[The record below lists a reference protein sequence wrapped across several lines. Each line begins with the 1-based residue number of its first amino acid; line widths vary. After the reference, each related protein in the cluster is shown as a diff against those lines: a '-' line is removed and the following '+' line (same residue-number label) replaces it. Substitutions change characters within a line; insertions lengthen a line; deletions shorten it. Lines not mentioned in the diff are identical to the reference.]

1 MPRSILDTDPQPQKR
16 KFKDPFMLYSN
27 EYIPRNWYD
36 VLEFA
41 LYVSM
46 HNPLYTNAA
55 TRTISHFITDIVFKK
70 NGDYQE
76 RQELKDYLKD
86 QLGLMEA
93 MRQAGLEL
101 SIFGNSF
108 AWIYYPFN
116 RFLVDRRRGYKEID
130 VKSISAYATYN
141 ANDLTYSVPDPS
153 PEYDKVPIESRP
165 KIKLEFIDKK
175 SSDRT
180 RIRIRFID
188 PLRMNLQMNFMS
200 GSVDYIYR
208 FEEKFIADIK
218 AGDKLHQVN
227 ETPMEMLIAIKNGQD
242 FKFNKGNIFH
252 FKNPTVSGISN
263 NGWGIPEVITHYS
276 DFHQI
281 QVMRCINEAIGRDFI
296 LPIRILSPSQTIS
309 GGGGDVMGSA
319 NMALWKNSIGNV
331 IAKKRKEPDSIFS
344 LPFPVSYQEVGGN
357 GKALAPVEL
366 LEFYNK
372 NALNNMGIAMELM
385 NGSLSVQQVPTA
397 LRMFESY
404 YVWIPN
410 MLNKFAKW
418 IAGNVQEYLKQEVF
432 EVELLRPSMAD
443 DLEQKH
449 VYLQMVAAGD
459 ISRETGYKAFNINDP
474 VGEKERRLKE
484 DAAIEKMTQ
493 RQGQELEREMTLG
506 SGDQIVEAI
515 AQSQQPPPQAGG
527 GAPPGGGG
535 GTPMPQQGGGNVTP
549 LDLQEQA
556 QQEAQQLLQM
566 PEGDRRKR
574 MQQIEATNPTLYAL
588 VKEFMEKTRA
598 QAASEGRR
606 SVSAQG

>member
-1 MPRSILDTDPQPQKR
+1 M
-16 KFKDPFMLYSN
+16 
-27 EYIPRNWYD
+27 
-36 VLEFA
+36 
-41 LYVSM
+41 YVSM

-55 TRTISHFITDIVFKK
+55 TRTVSHFITDIVFKK
-70 NGDYQE
+70 NGDHQE

-93 MRQAGLEL
+93 MRQAGLEV

-108 AWIYYPFN
+108 AWLYYPFD
-116 RFLVDRRRGYKEID
+116 RYLVDRRNGRYREIA
-130 VKSISAYATYN
+130 VNNVSGQATYN
-141 ANDLTYSVPDPS
+141 AEKLTYTIPDPS
-153 PEYDKVPIESRP
+153 PEYENLPPQSRP
-165 KIKLEFIDKK
+165 KIELEFIDKR
-175 SSDRT
+175 STDRN

-188 PLRMNLQMNFMS
+188 PLRINLQMNFIS
-200 GSVDYIYR
+200 GTVDYIYR

-218 AGDKLHQVN
+218 SGDKLHQVN
-227 ETPMEMLIAIKNGQD
+227 ETPMEMLIAIKDGMD
-242 FKFNKGNIFH
+242 FKFNRGNIFH
-252 FKNPTVSGISN
+252 FKNPTISGVSN
-263 NGWGIPEVITHYS
+263 NGWGIPEIITHYS

-296 LPIRILSPSQTIS
+296 LPIRILSPSQSIS
-309 GGGGDVMGSA
+309 GGGGDIMGSA

-331 IAKKRKEPDSIFS
+331 IAKKRKNPDSIFS

-372 NALNNMGIAMELM
+372 EALSNMGIAMDLM
-385 NGSLSVQQVPTA
+385 NGSLTVQQTPTA

-418 IAGNVQEYLKQEVF
+418 VSGNVQEYLKQEVF

-493 RQGQELEREMTLG
+493 QQGEELERELSMG
-506 SGDQIVEAI
+506 SGDQVVEAI
-515 AQSQQPPPQAGG
+515 SQSQQPPPQDGAAAAGG
-527 GAPPGGGG
+527 GAPPAGGGG
-535 GTPMPQQGGGNVTP
+535 AGGGVTP

-556 QQEAQQLLQM
+556 QQEAAQLLQM
-566 PEGDRRKR
+566 PLGDRKKR

-588 VKEFMEKTRA
+588 VKDFMEKERSR
-598 QAASEGRR
+598 AASEGRR
-606 SVSAQG
+606 SVSAQ